1 MASKYN
7 YQLTPLAEQD
17 VDSALA
23 YITETLCNGQAAGK
37 LLEDIES
44 AIATICEFPYSS
56 ADCKLFLVQNENIRH
71 ILVDNYVLVYEVKEA
86 ERQINLLRFR
96 YTRMDLTK
104 LGIDKRKED

>member
-17 VDSALA
+17 IDSALA
-23 YITETLCNGQAAGK
+23 YITETLCNGQAAVK
-37 LLEDIES
+37 LLDDIEN

-56 ADCKLFLVQNENIRH
+56 ADCKLFLVQDENIRH
-71 ILVDNYVLVYEVKEA
+71 VLVDNYVLVYEIKE
-86 ERQINLLRFR
+86 EEKQLNLLRFR

-104 LGIDKRKED
+104 LVIDKRKND